1 MRSPNDILSLAG
13 SKASTNISP
22 GGSVHAFSDRISLAS
37 GSLTVGNGAT
47 PVTATQLGV
56 MGMESLETV
65 ISYWEDALSAHALT
79 GVALSQKAETEFC
92 QEIQSL
98 LDIAYEL
105 QDKSELL
112 FLDERSVLYRD
123 DERRASQKG
132 LSKTHSDPNFD
143 SAESFASALDQ
154 IADLREFEEFLE
166 EYPNLERYPLYESTV
181 RNMEEQ
187 PIPYRCLRTDQLNCL
202 SDTEYL
208 GKLHCIRLAFQY
220 LFKDPNNSKWVADTG
235 RQILTDLMCLGDKDP
250 KDFLVG

>member
-1 MRSPNDILSLAG
+1 LAG

-37 GSLTVGNGAT
+37 GSLGAGNGTT

-56 MGMESLETV
+56 MGMEALETV
-65 ISYWEDALSAHALT
+65 ISYWEDALSTHALT
-79 GVALSQKAETEFC
+79 GVALSKNAESEFC
-92 QEIQSL
+92 QEIQAL

-123 DERRASQKG
+123 DDRHSNKG

-166 EYPNLERYPLYESTV
+166 EFPNLDRYPLYQNTIK
-181 RNMEEQ
+181 NMEEQ
-187 PIPYRCLRTDQLNCL
+187 PIPYRCIRTEMLSCV

-220 LFKDPNNSKWVADTG
+220 LFKVRAINCLPSFLSFYRLYIFITG
-235 RQILTDLMCLGDKDP
+235 
-250 KDFLVG
+250 F